1 MYFKLNFRYSY
12 DPFQHSPNENPEA
25 ELAVNAG
32 DYVLVWGPMDEVAPP
47 TIVRTFLHY
56 QTINKIHTSN

>member
-1 MYFKLNFRYSY
+1 MRCVQIHRYSY

-32 DYVLVWGPMDEVAPP
+32 DYVLVWGAMDEVRSRTEPP
-47 TIVRTFLHY
+47 R
-56 QTINKIHTSN
+56 